1 MSQFLIASNTSAV
14 FVKTQS
20 NIGVWDDPTYSDTAP
35 YTTGVNAIRTV
46 GAPKFAV
53 RGASIIQR
61 TDTMTPFGGGQA
73 AVTGGLGW
81 DITFQTEF
89 FWDFSQISDIEI
101 PRALSQLSALWL
113 ASPWNLSVDITPAPP
128 DDPISS
134 NLVFGVQPFFFADS
148 FRGSDGDDPP
158 IVNPDYTVQPFSIV
172 YEETNGKRFESFDC
186 ICIPKIS
193 WEFGQRVMIDWTVK
207 GKWRPVID
215 SLSIVP
221 EYIASGTQPP
231 LIGQAA
237 TLTMATLLDNANA
250 LSKVS
255 FETGWALSDVSD
267 ARQTYGFGLG
277 FVALTGY
284 PTVDIELAEYSETRQ
299 PDWTQSQN
307 NQISAAFQVSIGIG
321 DNTIWFNLANPQLIA
336 FPSPTDTNGYRA
348 AGLKFGGIPT
358 AATPTVATMAI
369 SYQYPPPPPAP

>member
-14 FVKTQS
+14 FVKTQAAVGS
-20 NIGVWDDPTYSDTAP
+20 FDNPTYDSDEEEN
-35 YTTGVNAIRTV
+35 TGVNAIRTV

-53 RGASIIQR
+53 RGAGIIQR

-89 FWDFSQISDIEI
+89 FWDFSQISDITI

-113 ASPWNLSVDITPAPP
+113 ASPWNLSVDILPDPPEDPP
-128 DDPISS
+128 DPVSS
-134 NLVFGVQPFFFADS
+134 NLVFGVQPFFFADT
-148 FRGSDGDDPP
+148 FRGSDGDEPP
-158 IVNPDYTVQPFSIV
+158 IVNPDYTAQPFSIV
-172 YEETNGKRFESFDC
+172 YEESQGKRFESFDC

-221 EYIASGTQPP
+221 EYIASGNQPP
-231 LIGQAA
+231 LIGQSS
-237 TLTMATLLDNANA
+237 TLEMDTLLNNANA

-284 PTVDIELAEYSETRQ
+284 PTVDIEVAEYNTTLQ
-299 PDWTQSQN
+299 PDWTQAQN

-321 DNTIWFNLANPQLIA
+321 ENTIWFNLANPQLIA

-358 AATPTVATMAI
+358 ADTPIVATMAI
-369 SYQYPPPPPAP
+369 SYQYPD

>member
-1 MSQFLIASNTSAV
+1 MSQFLLASNTSAV
-14 FVKTQS
+14 FVRTQS
-20 NIGVWDDPTYSDTAP
+20 QLGSFADATNEEADGSGEDTGI
-35 YTTGVNAIRTV
+35 YAIRTV

-89 FWDFSQISDIEI
+89 FWDFSQESDITI

-113 ASPWNLSVDITPAPP
+113 ASPWNLSVVTFPDPP
-128 DDPISS
+128 EDPPEPVSS
-134 NLVFGVQPFFFADS
+134 NLVFGVQPFFFADTV
-148 FRGSDGDDPP
+148 RGSGG
-158 IVNPDYTVQPFSIV
+158 NPDYTVQPFSIV
-172 YEETNGKRFESFDC
+172 YEESQGKRFESFDC

-231 LIGQAA
+231 LIGQSS
-237 TLTMATLLDNANA
+237 TLTMSTLLDNANA

-284 PTVDIELAEYSETRQ
+284 PTVDIEVAEYNSTLQ
-299 PDWTQSQN
+299 PDWTQAQN

-321 DNTIWFNLANPQLIA
+321 DNTIWFDLANPQLMA

-358 AATPTVATMAI
+358 ATTPIVATMSI
-369 SYQYPPPPPAP
+369 SYQYPD

>member
-1 MSQFLIASNTSAV
+1 MPSNFLLASNTSAV
-14 FVKTQS
+14 FVKTQAAV
-20 NIGVWDDPTYSDTAP
+20 GTWDDPTYSAEAP

-89 FWDFSQISDIEI
+89 FWDFSQISDITI

-113 ASPWNLSVDITPAPP
+113 ASPWNLSVVTFPDPPADPP
-128 DDPISS
+128 EPVSS
-134 NLVFGVQPFFFADS
+134 NLVFGVQPLFFAGS
-148 FRGSDGDDPP
+148 FRGSDGGSPTP
-158 IVNPDYTVQPFSIV
+158 IINPDFTVQPFSIV
-172 YEETNGKRFESFDC
+172 YEETGGKRFESFDC

-215 SLSIVP
+215 SESVVP

-284 PTVDIELAEYSETRQ
+284 PTVDIEVAEYNNTLQ
-299 PDWTQSQN
+299 PDWTQAQN

-321 DNTIWFNLANPQLIA
+321 DNTIWFDLANPQLIA

-369 SYQYPPPPPAP
+369 SYQYPT